1 MTTETKLALSGGI
14 EATAEGAGELA
25 AVTREQSEIQSA
37 IIAAKRFPRNEQ
49 QAFVRAIN
57 SFTRATMAENAT
69 YNFPRGGKTVEGPS
83 VDCARELARVWGNI
97 RYGLRVVS
105 QDADRLH
112 IKAYALDLETNTYVE
127 AEDEFSKLIQRKD
140 KYSGET
146 KWITPD
152 ERDLRELMN
161 RRGAIAI
168 RNCILQV
175 LPSDLVE
182 DVLKTAKQ
190 TLQKDAGNA
199 LERSREEVVKALVV
213 AFDRVGVSVQML
225 EAYLGH
231 KLDLITA
238 SEVADLRAIHQSI
251 KEGVAKREEYF
262 RFEGVVLQETTSLTS
277 ALKAKLTEKK
287 QAKEFSDKDSRP
299 TEVNI

>member
-1 MTTETKLALSGGI
+1 MKNEIALSNNPI
-14 EATAEGAGELA
+14 EIQAESAGEMA
-25 AVTREQSEIQSA
+25 AVTREQTEIQSA
-37 IIAAKRFPRNEQ
+37 IVAAKRFPRNEQ
-49 QAFVRAIN
+49 TAFVRAVN
-57 SFTRATMAENAT
+57 SFTRLTMAEAAT

-105 QDADRLH
+105 QSSERMH

-127 AEDEFSKLIQRKD
+127 AEDEFSKLIQRRD

-146 KWITPD
+146 RWIQPD

-175 LPSDLVE
+175 LPSDLVD
-182 DVLKTAKQ
+182 DVLKTAKH
-190 TLQKDAGNA
+190 TLQKDASSA
-199 LERSREEVVKALVV
+199 LEKNRDDIVKHLVV
-213 AFDRVGVSVQML
+213 SFDRQGVSVSML

-231 KLDLITA
+231 KLDVVTA
-238 SEVADLRAIHQSI
+238 DEVAALKQVLQSI
-251 KEGVAKREEYF
+251 RDGVAKRDEF
-262 RFEGVVLQETTSLTS
+262 FKFES
-277 ALKAKLTEKK
+277 APAVEVQSVTAAIKARLSEKQGATK
-287 QAKEFSDKDSRP
+287 
-299 TEVNI
+299 TEVNL